1 MSGGG
6 PQNPSRPGIAR
17 LRGVQI
23 RELAIPDAWEF
34 TPTQHRDDRGVFLEY
49 YRFEQ
54 LEEKVGHALSLRQA
68 NTSVSVKGVARGI
81 HYALVPPGQ
90 AKYVT
95 ATRGAFI
102 DYIIDLRVGS
112 PTFGTWDSVVID
124 DVDRR
129 AVYLAEGLGH
139 AIVSLTDQSTVSY
152 LVSEVFNPTRELG
165 INVLDP
171 DIALVFP
178 PEAGE
183 LLLSP
188 KDTEAPGL
196 QEALA
201 AGLLPTWQQSKDLYA
216 SLSTPDR

>member
-1 MSGGG
+1 M
-6 PQNPSRPGIAR
+6 
-17 LRGVQI
+17 QI
-23 RELAIPDAWEF
+23 RELSIPDAWEF

-54 LEEKVGHALSLRQA
+54 LEQTVGHPLSLRQG

-102 DYIIDLRVGS
+102 DFVIDLRVGS
-112 PTFGTWDSVVID
+112 PTFGTWDSVVLD

-152 LVSEVFNPTRELG
+152 LVSEVFNPQRELG

-201 AGLLPTWQQSKDLYA
+201 AGLLPTWQESRDLYA
-216 SLSTPDR
+216 SLSTTDR

>member
-1 MSGGG
+1 M
-6 PQNPSRPGIAR
+6 
-17 LRGVQI
+17 QI
-23 RELAIPDAWEF
+23 RELSIPDAWEF

-54 LEEKVGHALSLRQA
+54 LEQTVGHPLSLRQG

-102 DYIIDLRVGS
+102 DFVIDLRVGS
-112 PTFGTWDSVVID
+112 PTFGTWDSVVLD

-201 AGLLPTWQQSKDLYA
+201 AGLLPTWQESRDLYA
-216 SLSTPDR
+216 SLSTTDR

>member
-1 MSGGG
+1 M
-6 PQNPSRPGIAR
+6 
-17 LRGVQI
+17 QI

-54 LEEKVGHALSLRQA
+54 LEETVGHPLNLRQA
-68 NTSVSVKGVARGI
+68 NTSVSVRGVARGI

-102 DYIIDLRVGS
+102 DFIIDLRVGS
-112 PTFGTWDSVVID
+112 PTFGTWDSVLID

-165 INVLDP
+165 INVLDAY
-171 DIALVFP
+171 IGLVFP

-201 AGLLPTWQQSKDLYA
+201 AGLLPTWQESKELYA
-216 SLSTPDR
+216 SLSHPTS

>member
-1 MSGGG
+1 M
-6 PQNPSRPGIAR
+6 
-17 LRGVQI
+17 QI

-54 LEEKVGHALSLRQA
+54 LEEKIGHALTLRQG

-171 DIALVFP
+171 EIGLVFP
-178 PEAGE
+178 PEIGE
-183 LLLSP
+183 PLLSP
-188 KDTEAPGL
+188 KDLEAPSL
-196 QEALA
+196 AEALA
-201 AGLLPTWQQSKDLYA
+201 SGILPTWQESRDYYA
-216 SLSTPDR
+216 SLTDPRR